1 MIHKADLLAL
11 FSQGSATLPG
21 DASSTVGTPGT
32 YVPDLTLWYNWH
44 CTRGTLPQPWHG
56 MSLPQVARAMDVPV
70 WHPVRPWHVETPGVQ
85 VETIEAE
92 GARTTTWQTPAGTLT
107 SRWIVGPDGD
117 WWQSENPV
125 KSPADLKAAL
135 IFAQAQTY
143 VLDTSQVAERAAEI
157 GEDALLVLSIPRR
170 PYSDLLHD
178 YLGWGEG
185 LLTLAEPEV
194 AEILAA
200 LEAALDRL
208 VEQVAALPGDVIL
221 SPDNLD
227 GQFISP
233 RAFEQHL
240 SPGYSRTAVTAHRHG
255 KRLVVHVGGPVRH
268 LLAPLAACGVDVV
281 EGIAGPPQ
289 GDASL
294 AEARQIAGPDLTLWG
309 GISQDLLLPT
319 HDQAA
324 FETAVAQA
332 AQQAAQDPRAI
343 LGIADR
349 VPADADPAR
358 LRALPHLI
366 AQA

>member
-1 MIHKADLLAL
+1 MAVTYPSHPIAR
-11 FSQGSATLPG
+11 FSQGAG
-21 DASSTVGTPGT
+21 ASPL

-44 CTRGTLPQPWHG
+44 HARGTLPEPWHG
-56 MSLPQVARAMDVPV
+56 LSLPEIARAMGVPV

-85 VETIEAE
+85 VETIEDQ
-92 GARTTTWQTPAGTLT
+92 GSRTTTWQTPAGTLT

-135 IFAQAQTY
+135 LFAQAQTY
-143 VLDTSQVAERAAEI
+143 VLDASKVDERAAEV
-157 GEDALLVLSIPRR
+157 GEDGPVVLSVPRR

-185 LLTLAEPEV
+185 LFYLAEPEV
-194 AEILAA
+194 EQILAA
-200 LEAALDRL
+200 LQAALDPL
-208 VEQVAALPGDVIL
+208 VEQVAALPGDLLL

-240 SPGYSRTAVTAHRHG
+240 GQGYTRTAETAHRHG
-255 KRLVVHVGGPVRH
+255 KQLVVHVGGPVRH
-268 LLAPLAACGVDVV
+268 LLAPLAACGIDAIQ
-281 EGIAGPPQ
+281 GIAGPPQ

-294 AEARQIAGPDLTLWG
+294 SDARSLAGPDITLWG
-309 GISQDLLLPT
+309 GIPQDLLLPT

-324 FETAVAQA
+324 FEAAVAQT
-332 AQQAAQDPRAI
+332 AQQAAQDPQAI
-343 LGIADR
+343 IGISDR
-349 VPADADPAR
+349 VPVDAEPDR
-358 LRALPHLI
+358 LRALSTLI

>member
-1 MIHKADLLAL
+1 
-11 FSQGSATLPG
+11 
-21 DASSTVGTPGT
+21 
-32 YVPDLTLWYNWH
+32 
-44 CTRGTLPQPWHG
+44 
-56 MSLPQVARAMDVPV
+56 MSLPQIARAMNVPV
-70 WHPVRPWHVETPGVQ
+70 WHPVRPWRVETPGVQ
-85 VETIEAE
+85 IETIEAK
-92 GARTTTWQTPAGTLT
+92 GTRTTTWQTPAGTLT

-135 IFAQAQTY
+135 AFARAQTY
-143 VLDTSQVAERAAEI
+143 VLDASKISERAAEI

-185 LLTLAEPEV
+185 LYYLAEPEII
-194 AEILAA
+194 EILAT
-200 LEAALDRL
+200 LESALDHL

-227 GQFISP
+227 GQYISP

-240 SPGYSRTAVTAHRHG
+240 RAGYARTAETAHRHG
-255 KRLVVHVGGPVRH
+255 KHLVVHVGGPVRH
-268 LLAPLAACGVDVV
+268 LLAPLAACGVDAV

-294 AEARQIAGPDLTLWG
+294 DEARELAGPDLTLWG

-324 FETAVAQA
+324 FKAAVILA
-332 AQQAAQDPRAI
+332 AQQAVQDPCTV

-349 VPADADPAR
+349 VPVDADPDR
-358 LRALPHLI
+358 LRAIPQLI
-366 AQA
+366 SQA